1 MGVFQ
6 TKVYKECYPFSRE
19 VLYNTEKRKLIIH
32 LLEFRN
38 PDLVYGSKKKAMI
51 TGRKLRK
58 QVLVAVDEELDKID
72 EIYTYI
78 ENREYAK
85 VDGIYMNWLLITC
98 LAMSIGVL
106 GIFSALMLA
115 ALYWSKED
123 TILKMTVT
131 IPAWMLIAF
140 CAFVD
145 YI

>member
-1 MGVFQ
+1 MYGISRKIHEKFI
-6 TKVYKECYPFSRE
+6 ECYPFSRE

-85 VDGIYMNWLLITC
+85 VDGIYMNWLLKFYKSRIRC
-98 LAMSIGVL
+98 FL
-106 GIFSALMLA
+106 GIG
-115 ALYWSKED
+115 LYMPYQCFQLFE
-123 TILKMTVT
+123 
-131 IPAWMLIAF
+131 
-140 CAFVD
+140 
-145 YI
+145 

>member
-19 VLYNTEKRKLIIH
+19 DLYNTEKRKLIIH

-85 VDGIYMNWLLITC
+85 VDGIYMNWLLKLYKSRIRC
-98 LAMSIGVL
+98 FL
-106 GIFSALMLA
+106 GIG
-115 ALYWSKED
+115 LYMPYQCFQLFE
-123 TILKMTVT
+123 
-131 IPAWMLIAF
+131 
-140 CAFVD
+140 
-145 YI
+145 